1 MFRLLFESLYAY
13 KRNTMLPF
21 SGGLMEQPNWWY
33 ETLELFDF
41 GLERYLSENK
51 KVADK
56 LKGMK
61 NGRR

>member
-1 MFRLLFESLYAY
+1 
-13 KRNTMLPF
+13 MLPF